1 MTFEDLVKAN
11 KTIKTTDIRGK
22 QYAEVN
28 QRVKAFRSIYPEGF
42 IETDILSIEDGVV
55 VMRATVGFYDA
66 DRDGERVILAT
77 GTAYEKENSTN
88 INKTSYIENC
98 ETSAVGRALA
108 MAGLGIDTSIASVE
122 EVQNAVEQQ
131 EQQKV
136 AEKKIT
142 DTMVAGLIS
151 EAKEYE
157 LTAED
162 ICAAYKKESLADITM
177 AEQAQIRRNWKKLVE
192 WKGKRNAGEG
202 NN

>member
-42 IETDILSIEDGVV
+42 IETEIFSLEDGVV
-55 VMRATVGFYDA
+55 VMRATVGFYDV
-66 DRDGERVILAT
+66 DVDGKRVVLAT
-77 GTAYEKENSTN
+77 GTAYEKENSTT

-131 EQQKV
+131 ERQKAKV
-136 AEKKIT
+136 ARGEELDEFDYERIM
-142 DTMVAGLIS
+142 DL
-151 EAKEYE
+151 KERICFAWQDEEFEENERE
-157 LTAED
+157 LATFYGEED
-162 ICAAYKKESLADITM
+162 F
-177 AEQAQIRRNWKKLVE
+177 
-192 WKGKRNAGEG
+192 
-202 NN
+202 